1 MRIVGSI
8 LLLLSSASALCS
20 FPKPQPCSLYH
31 QSKAVFVG
39 KVVSQAKTQ
48 SGDYRFEVS
57 RWFKGAMAKSVTVFA
72 EADAGNEKLEA
83 GEEYLVFA
91 QSGDAH
97 HPLLIKCGDAF
108 SDEELPDA
116 IKATEKLQKLQATAS
131 ANFAV
136 WMYENDAHTQPFTG
150 TATITLKGKTTIQG
164 EAKNGVVTLKVPPGK
179 YQVQIESEAIV
190 EEKAHANDYFKKEEV
205 DLAPGE
211 CAIVVLIA
219 RGR

>member
-1 MRIVGSI
+1 MRILGSI
-8 LLLLSSASALCS
+8 LLLLGSASALCS

-39 KVVSQAKTQ
+39 KLVSQAKTQ
-48 SGDYRFEVS
+48 SGDYRFAVS
-57 RWFKGAMAKSVTVFA
+57 HWFKGAMAKSVTVFA
-72 EADAGNEKLEA
+72 EADAGNEKLEV

-97 HPLLIKCGDAF
+97 HPLVIRCGDVF

-116 IKATEKLQKLQATAS
+116 IKAAERLQHLPTSEPAD
-131 ANFAV
+131 FAL
-136 WMYENDAHTQPFTG
+136 WLFESDKHDRPFTG
-150 TATITLKGKTTIQG
+150 AATITLKGKTTIKG
-164 EAKNGVVTLKVPPGK
+164 EAKNGVVTMKVPPGK
-179 YQVQIESEAIV
+179 YAVQIHSQTNLEPEV
-190 EEKAHANDYFKKEEV
+190 KEV
-205 DLAPGE
+205 DLASGE